1 LDVKSH
7 KNFTSRIGETMS
19 FQAYLDNIEEKTG
32 KTPNEFIAE
41 AKKKNLT
48 QFKDIVAWLKKDY
61 GLGLGHAR
69 ALVYVIQHG
78 PEFEV
83 RQTTG
88 THRDASGTLKLDGKP
103 KKESDLPE
111 KLGAP
116 AERALAGA
124 GIKNLKHLTKFSE
137 AEIKQL
143 HGVGPNA
150 IGKLRQA
157 LADKGLLFAKEKKS
171 KK

>member
-1 LDVKSH
+1 
-7 KNFTSRIGETMS
+7 MS

-32 KTPNEFIAE
+32 KTPKQFIAE
-41 AKKKNLT
+41 AKKKKLT
-48 QFKDIVAWLKKDY
+48 DSRDIIAWLKKDY

-69 ALVYVIQHG
+69 ALDYVIRRG
-78 PEFEV
+78 PNFEV

-88 THRDASGTLKLDGKP
+88 THRDESGTLKLDGK
-103 KKESDLPE
+103 KSTSGDLPP

-124 GIKNLKHLTKFSE
+124 GIKNLKQLTKFSE
-137 AEIKQL
+137 TEIRQL

-150 IGKLRQA
+150 ISKLHQA
-157 LADKGLLFAKEKKS
+157 LAEKELSFKNKA
-171 KK
+171 

>member
-1 LDVKSH
+1 
-7 KNFTSRIGETMS
+7 MS

-41 AKKKNLT
+41 AKKKKLT
-48 QFKDIVAWLKKDY
+48 ESKDIIAWLKKDY

-69 ALVYVIQHG
+69 AIDYVIRHG
-78 PEFEV
+78 PHFEV

-88 THRDASGTLKLDGKP
+88 THRDASGTLKLDGKSR
-103 KKESDLPE
+103 KEQEGDLPA

-124 GIKNLKHLTKFSE
+124 GIKNLKHLTKFRE

-143 HGVGPNA
+143 HGIGPNA
-150 IGKLRQA
+150 LAKLRQA
-157 LADKGLLFAKEKKS
+157 LASRGLSFADGKR
-171 KK
+171 

>member
-1 LDVKSH
+1 
-7 KNFTSRIGETMS
+7 MS

-32 KTPNEFIAE
+32 KTPKQFVAE
-41 AKKKNLT
+41 AKKKKLT
-48 QFKDIVAWLKKDY
+48 ESKDIIAWLKNDY

-69 ALVYVIQHG
+69 ALDYVIRRG
-78 PEFEV
+78 PNFEV

-88 THRDASGTLKLDGKP
+88 PHRDETGTLKLDGK
-103 KKESDLPE
+103 KKSTTDLPP

-116 AERALAGA
+116 AERALANA
-124 GIKNLKHLTKFSE
+124 GIKNLKQLTKFSE

-157 LADKGLLFAKEKKS
+157 LAEKGLSFKEKKS

>member
-1 LDVKSH
+1 
-7 KNFTSRIGETMS
+7 MS

-32 KTPNEFIAE
+32 KTPNDFIAE
-41 AKKKNLT
+41 AKKKKLT
-48 QFKDIVAWLKKDY
+48 ESKDILAWLKKDY
-61 GLGLGHAR
+61 GLGVGHAR
-69 ALVYVIQHG
+69 ALDYVIRRG
-78 PEFEV
+78 PNVEV

-88 THRDASGTLKLDGKP
+88 IHRDASGTLKLDGK
-103 KKESDLPE
+103 KDTSSDLPA

-124 GIKNLKHLTKFSE
+124 GIKHLKQLTKFSE

-150 IGKLRQA
+150 LGKLRQA
-157 LADKGLLFAKEKKS
+157 LADKGLSFASENKRK
-171 KK
+171 

>member
-1 LDVKSH
+1 
-7 KNFTSRIGETMS
+7 MS
-19 FQAYLDNIEEKTG
+19 FQAYLDNVEEKTG
-32 KTPNEFIAE
+32 KTPNDFIAE
-41 AKKKNLT
+41 ARKKNLT
-48 QFKDIVAWLKKDY
+48 ESKDILAWLKKDY

-69 ALVYVIQHG
+69 AIDYVIRKG
-78 PEFEV
+78 PNFEV

-88 THRDASGTLKLDGKP
+88 THRDASGTLKLDGKSG
-103 KKESDLPE
+103 KKQATDLPA
-111 KLGAP
+111 KIGVP

-157 LADKGLLFAKEKKS
+157 LSDKGWSFAKEKKS
-171 KK
+171 KV

>member
-1 LDVKSH
+1 
-7 KNFTSRIGETMS
+7 MS

-32 KTPNEFIAE
+32 KTPKQFIAE
-41 AKKKNLT
+41 AKKKKLT
-48 QFKDIVAWLKKDY
+48 ESKDIIAWLKNDY

-69 ALVYVIQHG
+69 ALDYVIRRG
-78 PEFEV
+78 PNFEV

-88 THRDASGTLKLDGKP
+88 PHRDESGTLKLDGK
-103 KKESDLPE
+103 KKSDSGDLPP

-124 GIKNLKHLTKFSE
+124 GIKNLKQLTKFSE

-150 IGKLRQA
+150 IGKLREA
-157 LADKGLLFAKEKKS
+157 LADKGLSFKEKS
-171 KK
+171 K

>member
-1 LDVKSH
+1 
-7 KNFTSRIGETMS
+7 MS
-19 FQAYLDNIEEKTG
+19 FQAYLDNVEEKTG
-32 KTPNEFIAE
+32 KTPNEFIVE
-41 AKKKNLT
+41 AKQKNLT
-48 QFKDIVAWLKKDY
+48 AHKDIIAWLKEDY

-69 ALVYVIQHG
+69 ALAYVIQHG
-78 PEFEV
+78 PQFTV

-88 THRDASGTLKLDGKP
+88 PHRDVSGILKLGGKS
-103 KKESDLPE
+103 KNTQKSDLPT

-124 GIKNLKHLTKFSE
+124 GITKLKQLTKFTE

-150 IGKLRQA
+150 VGKLRQA
-157 LADKGLLFAKEKKS
+157 LAEKGLSFAEKKKS
-171 KK
+171 K